1 MLNWQ
6 SSNHYKQNGYESF
19 LITQSLS
26 IADADAIKIGSTQ
39 LPCLNNFQD
48 INLHVQIRKLIE
60 HSLLFKLVQPLL
72 NVFWKIKD
80 LPGLLSWYFLLK
92 LRKGL
97 LGILFRFIKQKSLSE
112 ALKLVCQPFNVNKGY
127 KADIKSMKAELPTA
141 LAGAPWFVSRKS
153 FASLEIYLL
162 VALIV
167 GDFCVLSI
175 NSVSI

>member
-1 MLNWQ
+1 M
-6 SSNHYKQNGYESF
+6 
-19 LITQSLS
+19 
-26 IADADAIKIGSTQ
+26 
-39 LPCLNNFQD
+39 
-48 INLHVQIRKLIE
+48 QIRKLIE

-141 LAGAPWFVSRKS
+141 LAGAP
-153 FASLEIYLL
+153 
-162 VALIV
+162 
-167 GDFCVLSI
+167 
-175 NSVSI
+175 